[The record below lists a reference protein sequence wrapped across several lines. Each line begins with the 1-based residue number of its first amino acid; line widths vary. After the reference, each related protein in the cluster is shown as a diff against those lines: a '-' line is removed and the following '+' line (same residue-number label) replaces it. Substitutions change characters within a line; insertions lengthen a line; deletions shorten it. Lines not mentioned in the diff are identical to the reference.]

1 MFYVVEST
9 RAGKKRTSYLCMAWF
24 NVFVQVF
31 YPLAV
36 AFSPMVIGAPAAFVH
51 DLEQV
56 RQYPPVQLPELGSD
70 VSDFTSFDAEAFEE
84 SMATIAIGAGQLFS
98 NSNIG
103 DQAKSRAISLG
114 EYVVNGAINSW
125 MGQFG
130 TAAVSLNSAGKGSF
144 DFLLSVLEGKD
155 YLFYTQLGARADEER
170 TFFNAGLGA
179 RFFQPE
185 AMFGVNSFYDY
196 DLTGNNR
203 RLGLG
208 AELWRD
214 YLKLA
219 ANGYVRLNDWQQ
231 SSLDS
236 MTDYDER
243 PANGFDVRLKAYLPS
258 YPQLG
263 ANVAFEQYYGDEVAL
278 VSTSDR
284 AVNPSAFSYG
294 LEYTPFSLLTFGVG
308 QKHSG
313 STHDTS
319 VSMDLNLRLGVP
331 LSKQLDGASVGQSR
345 TLMGSRYDLVERNN
359 TIVMDYRKQ
368 TLVTVALQASGNP
381 VAGGVMTVTP
391 TVVAK
396 YGLDRVN
403 WDAATLEMD
412 GGRLESQSDGTL
424 RVTLPVVA
432 AGVLPAYTIGAVAVD
447 KKGNRSERATLVI
460 QMLEGGEAARPAITT
475 LAVSKPTALANGA
488 DEIGITVFVANGLVP
503 VVGEVVALSFSA
515 VDEAARSSHEP
526 QTLTT
531 DENGQVSTVL
541 TSTRAGH
548 TEVTATLVSHDVKAT
563 ERFAFVA
570 DEGTAQ
576 HEELLVV
583 SDNALADG
591 VSENSVQAVVTDANG
606 NPVAGVS
613 VDFAAS
619 NDARIV
625 SPVLTDKRGVA
636 VATLTSTR
644 AGQSEV
650 TATVNGLSRSVMT
663 TFVVDA
669 GSAVIADEETDFA
682 VATGAIADG
691 RDTNVVSATVKDA
704 AGNLV
709 GEGIAVTFTVSG
721 DARFVDMSGKQPL
734 VVVTNDKG
742 VAATTLVSKVA
753 GDNQVTAQV
762 GKHAPTRAK
771 PSRFVADAST
781 AVIADEETDF
791 TVATGAIADG
801 SATNAVSATIKD
813 AKGNLVGEGVAVTFK
828 VTSGAAYF
836 VDGDGEDAQELVVE
850 SNDKGIAATSLFS
863 KVAGDNQ
870 VTATVGTKTTAEK
883 TSAFSSDFSAVTV
896 EIKRL
901 EGDIYSDVAI
911 DGIHPV
917 GTDEG
922 TPIVGA
928 KWGVSL
934 SCSKA
939 VLEND
944 CAEERFSYQ
953 WKLSRK
959 DSKGVENVGTGSSYT
974 VKGSDQGAELFVE
987 LTPTQPDTPEASI
1000 ESAINR

>member
-1 MFYVVEST
+1 MVWLNIV
-9 RAGKKRTSYLCMAWF
+9 L
-24 NVFVQVF
+24 QLL
-31 YPLAV
+31 YPLALAFTPVVRAAV
-36 AFSPMVIGAPAAFVH
+36 ASSNQEAVVNIT
-51 DLEQV
+51 Q
-56 RQYPPVQLPELGSD
+56 QLPDLGSLAN
-70 VSDFTSFDAEAFEE
+70 STANTFEAEAFEKA
-84 SMATIAIGAGQLFS
+84 MATVAVESGQLLS

-103 DQAKSRAISLG
+103 DQAKSRAISMG
-114 EYVVNGAINSW
+114 ESAVNGAINSW

-170 TFFNAGLGA
+170 AFFNAGLGA

-185 AMFGVNSFYDY
+185 VMFGVNSFYDY

-214 YLKLA
+214 YLKLS

-236 MTDYDER
+236 MADYNER

-263 ANVAFEQYYGDEVAL
+263 ANAAFEQYYGDEVAL
-278 VSTSDR
+278 ASTSDR

-368 TLVTVALQASGNP
+368 TLVTVALHASGNP

-412 GGRLESQSDGTL
+412 GGALESQSDGTL

-460 QMLEGGEAARPAITT
+460 QMLDGGEAARPAITT

-503 VVGEVVALSFSA
+503 VAGEVVALAFSA
-515 VDEAARSSHEP
+515 VDDAARSGHEP
-526 QTLTT
+526 QMLTT

-541 TSTRAGH
+541 TSTRAAH
-548 TEVTATLVSHDVKAT
+548 TEVTATLVAHDVKAS

-576 HEELLVV
+576 HEELAVV
-583 SDNALADG
+583 RDNALADG

-636 VATLTSTR
+636 VTTLTSTR

-650 TATVNGLSRSVMT
+650 TATVNGLSRSAMT

-669 GSAVIADEETDFA
+669 GSAVIADEA
-682 VATGAIADG
+682 
-691 RDTNVVSATVKDA
+691 
-704 AGNLV
+704 
-709 GEGIAVTFTVSG
+709 
-721 DARFVDMSGKQPL
+721 
-734 VVVTNDKG
+734 
-742 VAATTLVSKVA
+742 
-753 GDNQVTAQV
+753 
-762 GKHAPTRAK
+762 
-771 PSRFVADAST
+771 
-781 AVIADEETDF
+781 TDF

-801 SATNAVSATIKD
+801 RDSNAVSATIKD
-813 AKGNLVGEGVAVTFK
+813 AAGNQVGEGVAVTFT
-828 VTSGAAYF
+828 VTSGDARF
-836 VDGDGEDAQELVVE
+836 GDISGKQTQVVVT
-850 SNDKGIAATSLFS
+850 NDKGIAATALFS
-863 KVAGDNQ
+863 TVAGDNL
-870 VTATVGTKTTAEK
+870 VTAQVGKHAPTKAKTTNFKVDGASVTILDGNLAVSKDGRIANGLERNEVTVLVTTPAREPVSGQLVTFEADNGATLTAEMAI
-883 TSAFSSDFSAVTV
+883 TDEHGIATMTLVNTRAGTTHVRASVSGGNQRVATTFSSDFSGVTV
-896 EIKRL
+896 AL
-901 EGDIYSDVAI
+901 SQSGGPAYSSVAI
-911 DGIHPV
+911 AGIHPN
-917 GTDEG
+917 GTDES
-922 TPIVGA
+922 TPIVGSTWRA
-928 KWGVSL
+928 SL
-934 SCSKA
+934 SCTES
-939 VLEND
+939 VLLAD
-944 CAEERFSYQ
+944 CDPTRFAYAWQLVVAGESRPVTGDDG
-953 WKLSRK
+953 LSR
-959 DSKGVENVGTGSSYT
+959 YT
-974 VKGSDQGAELFVE
+974 IAAGDQHGQLVVD
-987 LTPTQPDTPEASI
+987 LTPKVDSAS
-1000 ESAINR
+1000 